1 MGNEFLISH
10 IGTVAVSVL
19 AVWFSLGYLL
29 SHTDAPKGLIF
40 IRDAFAVLFFTKIFG
55 YLYDFLHDKVWHFID
70 FTGQITV
77 MALLIIGAMQIK
89 KLTLKRRN
97 ILILTVVASAS
108 LSAVAACFH
117 NVPLNRLLHYGIV
130 GIGFL
135 VFSFAVYAFKLSK
148 RKEGFVFTSFV
159 SAMLAVFYLIKIASV
174 METMDVYG
182 ILEPLLY
189 IAMAFGMILISN
201 NLLCT
206 QIDVAQEQIDAHRS
220 RLEQIVLASPF
231 PIMISKLKD
240 DHLLL
245 INEKAAALFNID
257 AYSAHKHKTIDFYAD
272 PSDKN
277 ELIKQLEENPVVE
290 NFEMTIRG
298 IGMTSNTWV
307 LVSARVIDFNY
318 EIAIYMAFQ
327 DITER
332 KQKEIRLYDQATR
345 DPLTG
350 CYNRRSFDEMVGK
363 EVYKARRTKKPFCVF
378 MIDADHFKKV
388 NDTYGHA
395 AGDRVLKSLASCCRR
410 TLRESDV
417 ISRFGGEEFV
427 IFMPDTRIEMAF
439 KVCDRLRLNIA
450 DILVK
455 GDNGEDIRFTVSI
468 GLVESTQDDDL
479 NMENLLK
486 ITDDALYIAKK
497 SGRNRVIIG
506 EKGQN
511 INIASEAEEVK
522 PLVEV
527 TKAEAEAEKDNVPLE
542 KEVEALRPS
551 LLQMAE
557 SDTDTNEPPLDDDD
571 YDASV
576 DNNDILYSADN
587 NNKK

>member
-10 IGTVAVSVL
+10 IGAVAVSVL

-29 SHTDAPKGLIF
+29 AHTDAPKGLIF
-40 IRDAFAVLFFTKIFG
+40 IRDAFSVLFFTKIFG
-55 YLYDFLHDKVWHFID
+55 YLYDFLYDKVWNFVD
-70 FTGQITV
+70 FTAQITV
-77 MALLIIGAMQIK
+77 TALLVIGALQIK
-89 KLTLKRRN
+89 KLTLKRRS
-97 ILILTVVASAS
+97 ILALTGITSAVI
-108 LSAVAACFH
+108 SAVAVCFD
-117 NVPLNRLLHYGIV
+117 NVPLNRLLHYGAIGV
-130 GIGFL
+130 GFF
-135 VFSFAVYAFKLSK
+135 VFAFALFNSKLSK
-148 RKEGFVFTSFV
+148 RKEGFVFTSII
-159 SAMLAVFYLIKIASV
+159 SATLGVLYLVKIFSV
-174 METMDVYG
+174 VEAIDAYG
-182 ILEPLLY
+182 IIEPSLY
-189 IAMAFGMILISN
+189 IAMSFGMIMISN
-201 NLLCT
+201 NLLCA
-206 QIDVAQEQIDAHRS
+206 QVDAAQEQIDAHRS

-257 AYSAHKHKTIDFYAD
+257 TYSAHKHKTIDFYAD

-307 LVSARVIDFNY
+307 LVSARVIDYNY

-527 TKAEAEAEKDNVPLE
+527 TKAEAEKDSVPLE
-542 KEVEALRPS
+542 KEIEALRPS
-551 LLQMAE
+551 LSQMAE

-587 NNKK
+587 DTKK